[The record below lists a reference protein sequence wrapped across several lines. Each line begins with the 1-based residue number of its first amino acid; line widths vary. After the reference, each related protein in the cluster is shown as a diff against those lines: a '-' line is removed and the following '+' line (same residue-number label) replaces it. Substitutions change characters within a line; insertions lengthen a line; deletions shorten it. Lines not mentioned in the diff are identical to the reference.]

1 MLHLRN
7 TLATQQQHI
16 SNTLLELLCFAML
29 HLAERI
35 LALALVIVDGR
46 LQGML
51 LRPYLLMLCLEVNE
65 DLVGCS
71 KESK

>member
-1 MLHLRN
+1 
-7 TLATQQQHI
+7 
-16 SNTLLELLCFAML
+16 ML